1 MSESEGNFNTEL
13 MTSRNSLRSSIR
25 KGPIIFSDFDG
36 TITQTDVTDQI
47 LNELAHPSW
56 REVEQEWVRGAIGSR
71 ECLERQLALVDA
83 TREELDSLI
92 DSVPLDPHFA
102 GFVRFVE
109 DQRIPFYVVSD
120 GFDYVIRRVLRRS
133 GVNGHLRNGTHL
145 FASSLRVEG
154 RHLTPLFP
162 HSEPPCEHGCATCKP
177 LIMRQ
182 AGAGHDPIIF
192 IGDGLSDRFAV
203 EAANLVFAKRQL
215 LSYCH
220 EKQIDSIGFET
231 FKDIQMVVERYLAN
245 QFSQYRRVTI
255 ATH

>member
-1 MSESEGNFNTEL
+1 
-13 MTSRNSLRSSIR
+13 MTSRNSLRSSTR

-83 TREELDSLI
+83 TRKELDSLI

-109 DQRIPFYVVSD
+109 EQRIPFYVVSD

-162 HSEPPCEHGCATCKP
+162 HSDPPCEHGCATCKP

-215 LSYCH
+215 LAYCH
-220 EKQIDSIGFET
+220 EKQIDSIGFDT
-231 FKDIQMVVERYLAN
+231 FKDIQTVVERYLTN
-245 QFSQYRRVTI
+245 RCSQYRRVTVT
-255 ATH
+255 TH